1 MCGYGCEIKQ
11 QYGQR
16 LSSAKGSGHTAA
28 LFLAWNA
35 LPQKSLPKSALQN
48 VSSLLL
54 LWTLQAD
61 LKPVHDA
68 LALQKTRGETETQEE
83 DGREASD
90 GASVALLSDQAA
102 LSSLL
107 FSTVVSQRSFSGDTC
122 ACLEDK
128 MLQQALSPGGRSTC
142 HDAPLLC

>member
-1 MCGYGCEIKQ
+1 
-11 QYGQR
+11 
-16 LSSAKGSGHTAA
+16 
-28 LFLAWNA
+28 
-35 LPQKSLPKSALQN
+35 LPQNSLPKSATQN

-122 ACLEDK
+122 ECLQDQI
-128 MLQQALSPGGRSTC
+128 LQQALSLGGRRTC
-142 HDAPLLC
+142 HDVPPLC